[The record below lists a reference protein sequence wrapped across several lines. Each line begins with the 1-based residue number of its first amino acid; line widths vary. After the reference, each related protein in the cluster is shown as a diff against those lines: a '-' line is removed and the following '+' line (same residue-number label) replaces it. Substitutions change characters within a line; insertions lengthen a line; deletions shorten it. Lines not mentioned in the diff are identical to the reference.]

1 MTHKSKIQLAITTA
15 MCDLCITQ
23 VDVAKHQQCTRQA
36 VNQWLKTDSVSYD
49 KLFELA
55 DFVGLEVEVLVRY
68 K

>member
-15 MCDLCITQ
+15 MGDLGITQ
-23 VDVAKHQQCTRQA
+23 VDIAKHYQCTRQA
-36 VNQWLKTDSVSYD
+36 VNQWLRTESVSYD

-55 DFVGLEVEVLVRY
+55 DTLGLEVEVLVRY

>member
-15 MCDLCITQ
+15 MRDLGITQ
-23 VDVAKHQQCTRQA
+23 VDIAEHYECTRQA
-36 VNQWLKTDSVSYD
+36 VNQWLRTESVSYD

-55 DFVGLEVEVLVRY
+55 DYVGLEVEVLVRY

>member
-1 MTHKSKIQLAITTA
+1 MTHKDKIQFAIISA
-15 MCDLCITQ
+15 MADLGITQ
-23 VDVAKHQQCTRQA
+23 VDIAKRQQCTRQA